1 LEDRGQNAEMLDRTE
16 RRKKEDRIARKK
28 NRIDRKKKTGS
39 TKISTG
45 KNWKE
50 KKIYRKQTGGFIT
63 EKNKKKKERYR
74 HAPLLGI

>member
-1 LEDRGQNAEMLDRTE
+1 VEDRGQNAETLDRTE
-16 RRKKEDRIARKK
+16 RRKKEDRIAR
-28 NRIDRKKKTGS
+28 NKTGS